1 MNFAEW
7 LENEKGLSHK
17 VSHDVDSRLKRV
29 QLLLATDEINKN
41 TVSLLEKNEKFKS
54 LSMTVKS
61 QLRRSV
67 RLNLEHQA
75 K

>member
-1 MNFAEW
+1 MEYSEW

-17 VSHDVDSRLKRV
+17 VSHDVNSRLKRV
-29 QLLLATDEINKN
+29 YQILSTDDIDDK
-41 TVSLLEKNEKFKS
+41 TISLLETNEHFRS

-67 RLNLEHQA
+67 RLYLEYKA